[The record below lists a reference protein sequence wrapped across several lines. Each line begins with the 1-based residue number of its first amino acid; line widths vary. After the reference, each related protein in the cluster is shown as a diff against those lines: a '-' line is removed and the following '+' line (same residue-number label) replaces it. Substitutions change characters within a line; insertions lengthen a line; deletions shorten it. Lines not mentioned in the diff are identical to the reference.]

1 MKNKENN
8 NNNLIDSSSSYQ
20 NSVHHFNANYCIL
33 NELGRGAFSIVY
45 KAKSIK
51 NGNIYCVKKIKLSS
65 SNEQKNQAKTNEIA
79 VLKKLQSQANP
90 SDPLS
95 KNLIHLVQ
103 YYDSYVE
110 DGYLYIIMEYCEY
123 GDLFS
128 LLHSVQK
135 YHLYIQE
142 DILWDISYQCL
153 LGLEYLHSRNIIH
166 RDIKLLNIFMAGDKT
181 IKIGDMGMSKLI
193 EQDINAMNMSRVGT
207 PLFLAPELVKKEKYD
222 YKIDIWSLGCS
233 LYHLAKLVPPF
244 NEENLIKLGNAI
256 VNSTPKDLPSIYS
269 NEFRRF
275 INALLVKNK
284 DQRVSAREA
293 IDKFIPLKV
302 KNKYKEKHR
311 DKNIKIEIPKKEIVK
326 LSKKIVIESKKEP
339 NQENTIEINKNDVKP
354 SQNTVLS
361 SGMFLK
367 KQLKAR
373 PFIKRTENIQ
383 IRHSYTKFNTTTQEM
398 FANNSKQSDKN
409 IHNQIVSPHKIQTC
423 NNFYNFNMNLFKLGA
438 QKSQSIIPE
447 NGKEIKKQE
456 IDKNNLLFPLINT
469 KTTSN
474 KVFMSNN
481 FGLNLN
487 HQGITNS
494 KLKGIQTP
502 LEMRKTF
509 NNILNSK
516 HNKVLTIYDL
526 K

>member
-8 NNNLIDSSSSYQ
+8 NNNLIDAQSSCQ
-20 NSVHHFNANYCIL
+20 NSVHRFSTNYCIL

-45 KAKSIK
+45 RAKSIK
-51 NGNIYCVKKIKLSS
+51 NGKIYCVKKIKLSS
-65 SNEQKNQAKTNEIA
+65 TNEQKNQAKTNEIT

-95 KNLIHLVQ
+95 KNLKHLVQ
-103 YYDSYVE
+103 YYDSYIE

-142 DILWDISYQCL
+142 DILWDISYQSL

-193 EQDINAMNMSRVGT
+193 EQDINLMNMSRVGT

-256 VNSTPKDLPSIYS
+256 VNSTPKDLPDVYS
-269 NEFRRF
+269 NDFRRF
-275 INALLVKNK
+275 VNALLVKNK

-302 KNKYKEKHR
+302 KNKYKEKHK
-311 DKNIKIEIPKKEIVK
+311 DKNIKAEPPKKEIMN
-326 LSKKIVIESKKEP
+326 LSKKKVIDSKNES
-339 NQENTIEINKNDVKP
+339 NQENTIEINKNDFKP
-354 SQNTVLS
+354 SNTVLI

-367 KQLKAR
+367 KQLKSR
-373 PFIKRTENIQ
+373 PFIKRSENNQ
-383 IRHSYTKFNTTTQEM
+383 IRHSYMKFNTTSQEM
-398 FANNSKQSDKN
+398 FPNNTKQSDKN
-409 IHNQIVSPHKIQTC
+409 IHSQIVSHNKIQTC

-438 QKSQSIIPE
+438 QKTQNVIPE
-447 NGKEIKKQE
+447 NEKEIKKKE
-456 IDKNNLLFPLINT
+456 TDKNNLIFPLINT
-469 KTTSN
+469 KTETN
-474 KVFMSNN
+474 KVFLGNN

-487 HQGITNS
+487 HQGIAKG
-494 KLKGIQTP
+494 KLKGMKTP
-502 LEMRKTF
+502 FEMRKTF